1 MGLHYIHPACGSGRN
16 PSPQSTSHLLPLPT
30 SFGAPCYPGY
40 WLEVAWPWPPFQ
52 CCLWL
57 LAQFGKAW
65 GLLDPLYAHWQ
76 IAGANI
82 CHCVPIQSAR
92 ILSPMPTLLWP
103 DCTLSHLD
111 PQPLDRGEHRTCPR
125 ALTLGHAPTD
135 DRPVTQS
142 IAISERIARS
152 IALRVCS

>member
-1 MGLHYIHPACGSGRN
+1 MANFSV
-16 PSPQSTSHLLPLPT
+16 LPLAIGTARKSMGP
-30 SFGAPCYPGY
+30 
-40 WLEVAWPWPPFQ
+40 
-52 CCLWL
+52 
-57 LAQFGKAW
+57 
-65 GLLDPLYAHWQ
+65 LDPLIAHWQ

-82 CHCVPIQSAR
+82 CHCVLIQSAR

-125 ALTLGHAPTD
+125 ASTLRHESSD

-142 IAISERIARS
+142 IAIPEHT
-152 IALRVCS
+152 ALLMTLRDCS